1 MGRGAE
7 KLFLKTSFFLLF
19 YIGQLIRNS
28 RPELS
33 ACMARW
39 CPVISKWMHMPK
51 HPWFLKIGCLS
62 PETLH
67 QCSVCERA
75 GISHESTNKLCS
87 KTFRKLWNFRCLSV
101 HMPFMLKAVQSG
113 LIVIINFFFKKRYW
127 LKSSIMT
134 KFGIVRATF
143 RFELCQGLQHEQC
156 WETGKSY
163 FSFSSQHLRGSGTRV
178 DLPEGACH
186 CWRPPRRPLG
196 FLFAFCSVC
205 RSLYQSLQYL
215 VRNSVSYNFH
225 APLL

>member
-113 LIVIINFFFKKRYW
+113 LIVIINFFLKKGIDLNVALWQNLALCVQHFALNCARDCSM
-127 LKSSIMT
+127 SSAERQE
-134 KFGIVRATF
+134 RATS
-143 RFELCQGLQHEQC
+143 LSHHNT
-156 WETGKSY
+156 WEEVVSGWTSQKVPVIVEGHLGDHWASY
-163 FSFSSQHLRGSGTRV
+163 
-178 DLPEGACH
+178 LPSALSAGH
-186 CWRPPRRPLG
+186 YT
-196 FLFAFCSVC
+196 
-205 RSLYQSLQYL
+205 SLYSI
-215 VRNSVSYNFH
+215 
-225 APLL
+225 